1 MQLRIHAKVGNN
13 RSVGGNK
20 GAATMLKAWWLI
32 YPCSSVSALF
42 PMFSVC
48 ICRLCLALRLHPSL
62 STGFSFSPSPLF
74 CFPRLTIMQGWRKK
88 TPFVLFVF
96 FLSFPFLFFLLFL
109 YFFPSLPS
117 SPAGLTSFDRR
128 KFMSMFS
135 SRASSLCAVDLQ
147 RFFSSSPLFFSL
159 FSSLLLGQ

>member
-1 MQLRIHAKVGNN
+1 
-13 RSVGGNK
+13 
-20 GAATMLKAWWLI
+20 
-32 YPCSSVSALF
+32 
-42 PMFSVC
+42 
-48 ICRLCLALRLHPSL
+48 
-62 STGFSFSPSPLF
+62 
-74 CFPRLTIMQGWRKK
+74 
-88 TPFVLFVF
+88 
-96 FLSFPFLFFLLFL
+96 LFL